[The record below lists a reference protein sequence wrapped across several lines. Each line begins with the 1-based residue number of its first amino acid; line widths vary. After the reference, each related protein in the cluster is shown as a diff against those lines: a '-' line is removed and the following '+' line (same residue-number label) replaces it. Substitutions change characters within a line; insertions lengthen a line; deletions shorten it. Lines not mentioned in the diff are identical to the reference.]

1 MNNRKTH
8 VQRKVMTG
16 EEAAGLIRNGAV
28 VWLSGGGGGINDP
41 DYLLGCIEARFLR
54 EGAPSGLVLYHSA
67 GMGDKMGGGPDHFA
81 HRGMVR
87 RVIGSHWVWSVNMQK
102 LAADEEIEAYVL
114 PQGVMTQL
122 VREAAA
128 RRPGLFTKI
137 GLGTFVD
144 PEIEG
149 GRLNRRSADALS
161 EKVCVDGETYIHYK
175 SVRPDV
181 AIFRASEADEAGNV
195 SFVDEGLVTEALSQA
210 QAVKNNGGIVLCQ
223 VKRLVERGQVRPYQ
237 VIVPGVLIDGIVV
250 DPGQR
255 MSVKTEHSDFMS
267 GRAVGE
273 RTQCAP
279 MPLDARKVMARRAA
293 AELKEGDV
301 VNLGFGV
308 PAGVGNVL
316 YECGKEEQVI
326 LSLEQGII
334 GGVPATGTDFGI
346 AFNPQAI
353 LCETNQFDWYDG
365 GGLDVAVLSFA
376 EFDRQGNV
384 NVSKFNGKINGVGG
398 FINISQ
404 NARKLV
410 FTGTFTASGLVERCG
425 GGRLEILREGAYKK
439 LREQVEQISF
449 SGVYASQ
456 AGQEVVFVTERAVFR
471 LENGKIVLIEI
482 APGVELKRDIFDQ
495 MEFVPEIS
503 PALKTMDEELFKD
516 D

>member
-1 MNNRKTH
+1 M
-8 VQRKVMTG
+8 
-16 EEAAGLIRNGAV
+16 
-28 VWLSGGGGGINDP
+28 
-41 DYLLGCIEARFLR
+41 
-54 EGAPSGLVLYHSA
+54 
-67 GMGDKMGGGPDHFA
+67 
-81 HRGMVR
+81 
-87 RVIGSHWVWSVNMQK
+87 
-102 LAADEEIEAYVL
+102 
-114 PQGVMTQL
+114 
-122 VREAAA
+122 
-128 RRPGLFTKI
+128 
-137 GLGTFVD
+137 
-144 PEIEG
+144 
-149 GRLNRRSADALS
+149 
-161 EKVCVDGETYIHYK
+161 
-175 SVRPDV
+175 
-181 AIFRASEADEAGNV
+181 
-195 SFVDEGLVTEALSQA
+195 
-210 QAVKNNGGIVLCQ
+210 
-223 VKRLVERGQVRPYQ
+223 
-237 VIVPGVLIDGIVV
+237 
-250 DPGQR
+250 
-255 MSVKTEHSDFMS
+255 
-267 GRAVGE
+267 
-273 RTQCAP
+273 
-279 MPLDARKVMARRAA
+279 
-293 AELKEGDV
+293 
-301 VNLGFGV
+301 
-308 PAGVGNVL
+308 
-316 YECGKEEQVI
+316 
-326 LSLEQGII
+326 
-334 GGVPATGTDFGI
+334 PATGTDFGI